1 MVKGIESLCLH
12 LSREERGRNMVAYL
26 VEIVDEPLRVIDP
39 NGCHALVVLMPSVKY
54 TVELFVEV
62 G

>member
-1 MVKGIESLCLH
+1 
-12 LSREERGRNMVAYL
+12 MVAYL
-26 VEIVDEPLRVIDP
+26 VEIVDEPLRVIVPD
-39 NGCHALVVLMPSVKY
+39 GCYALVVLMPSVKY